1 MALTKPPI
9 FSDFSTSFARNPA
22 QNDVVRLTDFDAVKR
37 SVRNLILTSKYE
49 RLIDPEIGANI
60 YNLLFEPMDP
70 TTTILI
76 TKAIE
81 ITLQNYEPRA
91 NIEQIIVT
99 PDYDMNRYFI
109 QVVFSLN
116 TNQRQATVELF
127 LNRIR

>member
-1 MALTKPPI
+1 M
-9 FSDFSTSFARNPA
+9 
-22 QNDVVRLTDFDAVKR
+22 
-37 SVRNLILTSKYE
+37 
-49 RLIDPEIGANI
+49 IDPEIGANI

-76 TKAIE
+76 RKAIE

-99 PDYDMNRYFI
+99 PDYDRNRYFI

>member
-1 MALTKPPI
+1 
-9 FSDFSTSFARNPA
+9 
-22 QNDVVRLTDFDAVKR
+22 
-37 SVRNLILTSKYE
+37 
-49 RLIDPEIGANI
+49 LIDPEIGANI

-99 PDYDMNRYFI
+99 PDYDRNRYFI

>member
-1 MALTKPPI
+1 
-9 FSDFSTSFARNPA
+9 
-22 QNDVVRLTDFDAVKR
+22 
-37 SVRNLILTSKYE
+37 
-49 RLIDPEIGANI
+49 LIDPEIGANI

-76 TKAIE
+76 RKAIE

-99 PDYDMNRYFI
+99 PDYDRNRYFI

>member
-99 PDYDMNRYFI
+99 PDYDRNRYFI

>member
-1 MALTKPPI
+1 
-9 FSDFSTSFARNPA
+9 
-22 QNDVVRLTDFDAVKR
+22 
-37 SVRNLILTSKYE
+37 
-49 RLIDPEIGANI
+49 
-60 YNLLFEPMDP
+60 MDP

-99 PDYDMNRYFI
+99 PDYDRNRYFI

>member
-1 MALTKPPI
+1 MALSKPPI
-9 FSDFSTSFARNPA
+9 YSDFSTSFARNPV

-37 SVRNLILTSKYE
+37 SVRNLILTGKYE

-76 TKAIE
+76 RKAIE

-91 NIEQIIVT
+91 NIDQIIVT
-99 PDYDMNRYFI
+99 PDYDRNRYFI